1 MPEPSAPRDW
11 LVALDDLLTQ
21 RMRHCGLCGAMC
33 GAQIY
38 VGIWD
43 LTSRR
48 SVAYILCLTCQRQP
62 DWEATLRDR
71 LAARYGHHT
80 QDRKEASA

>member
-11 LVALDDLLTQ
+11 IPAFDDLLTQ
-21 RMRHCGLCGAMC
+21 RVTRCALCGRESRPQLYA
-33 GAQIY
+33 
-38 VGIWD
+38 GIWD
-43 LTSRR
+43 LTTRR
-48 SVAYILCLTCQRQP
+48 SLAYVVCVACHSQP
-62 DWEATLRDR
+62 TWEATLRDR